1 MRVELTIDIPCKNE
15 TKRLECITKNIT
27 AKPEEVIDI
36 LNEERLLKP
45 SMQCMRVCFG
55 KQKCN
60 TFYMET
66 LAINIDCLSL
76 KEIQDLLIDLQYVEF
91 RLKDKLNRDCGRDKP
106 RPQVS

>member
-66 LAINIDCLSL
+66 LVVNIDCLSL
-76 KEIQDLLIDLQYVEF
+76 K
-91 RLKDKLNRDCGRDKP
+91 
-106 RPQVS
+106 